1 MKRLIPFL
9 ILIGVVASS
18 CSTGSQTTES
28 PDQSAETPT
37 TEAQTTETPTEE
49 VSSTIQGTVLTSL
62 DGASQITVP
71 EDWNET
77 NELNDVAT
85 IQAANFNKE
94 QYVIVIEDSKED
106 FTDANLDDHSQ
117 ITSQL
122 IVDGLTAPNLTSPN
136 PITINGYTAL
146 QREIQGSFEN
156 INVVYL
162 HTSIETP
169 THFYQIVTWSL
180 KSRFEENRSVFEQV
194 TQSFQE
200 VNS

>member
-136 PITINGYTAL
+136 SITINGYTAL